1 MLVLGRVFRLT
12 TRREA
17 LSAQA
22 MIDENARSAGKRS
35 GALVNMNYVSK
46 EPTQHVNNAKSV
58 LPKSL
63 VRHTEFYVSA
73 NVRCCTFLKPAPV
86 AETRGELATFVAP
99 C

>member
-1 MLVLGRVFRLT
+1 MLVLGRVFRLA

-22 MIDENARSAGKRS
+22 TIDENARSAERS

-46 EPTQHVNNAKSV
+46 EQTQHVNNAKSV
-58 LPKSL
+58 LPKGL
-63 VRHTEFYVSA
+63 VCHTEFYVSA

-86 AETRGELATFVAP
+86 AENRRELATFVAP